1 MALQENDFEKPSPK
15 GKNYAIS
22 ALITIGICSLPLGI
36 ALICWSSVSGYLK
49 SQPQISGNNEDHFRA
64 HVINPIPQSVVI
76 QDVYFDDI
84 IIHPDVSYY
93 FRFFIDRNDLNK
105 IISYRAL
112 SPKEGTCSET
122 LTTLKWWD
130 VEKFD
135 GIEKYVYEEGKYGN
149 LLITLCYHAA
159 SKTAYYLYFTY

>member
-1 MALQENDFEKPSPK
+1 MSSQKQVSKKLTRSSKDIAF
-15 GKNYAIS
+15 S
-22 ALITIGICSLPLGI
+22 ALITVGICTFPLWI
-36 ALICWSSVSGYLK
+36 AITCWNSAK
-49 SQPQISGNNEDHFRA
+49 FPPQIFGNNDDHFRA
-64 HVINPIPQSVVI
+64 HVITPIPQSVEI
-76 QDVYFDDI
+76 LDVYFDDL

-93 FRFFIDRNDLNK
+93 FRFRIDRNDLNK

-122 LTTLKWWD
+122 LTSLEWWD
-130 VEKFD
+130 VEKLD
-135 GIEKYVYEEGKYGN
+135 DVEKYIYEEGKYGD